1 MTPKNIYLY
10 EFFVFNQLEKQI
22 FNNIIF
28 VTTGY
33 VVDSWL
39 YLTRLFNHFVLQSIL
54 SLRIW
59 TLKKRLT
66 SNQNYKI

>member
-1 MTPKNIYLY
+1 MTPKNIFLY

>member
-1 MTPKNIYLY
+1 MTPKNIFLY

-39 YLTRLFNHFVLQSIL
+39 YLSRLFNHLCCSPKYFIITNLDFEK
-54 SLRIW
+54 
-59 TLKKRLT
+59 TFDF
-66 SNQNYKI
+66 